1 MFFLKCGIAGVSIVL
16 SMFAFWLMPQQLET
30 LGFAARNREPN
41 YVAYYLSL
49 LAGIVGLLNL
59 IVLVGSKDVKGFLVA
74 GGVMF
79 ILVVL
84 DVYLYFAT
92 W

>member
-1 MFFLKCGIAGVSIVL
+1 MFVLKCGVAGICVVL
-16 SMFAFWLMPQQLET
+16 SAFAFWLMPQQLET

-41 YVAYYLSL
+41 HVAYYLSL
-49 LAGIVGLLNL
+49 LAGIGGLLNL
-59 IVLVGSKDVKGFLVA
+59 IVVVRSKGVEGILVA

-79 ILVVL
+79 GLVVL
-84 DVYLYFAT
+84 DVFLYFAT